1 MILRERQIHKT
12 RVKILQ
18 YADVSTDATRAYSWK
33 KIEGKIGAPHAQRPS
48 PQQLVPIL
56 PSFAASATPFPRPH
70 RHRRAVARARRRQ
83 IQEIEGH
90 ARWLGLGTPG
100 YWSRRCCTGERRRER
115 ALCGSG
121 GGEGEGKHDVGERR
135 RRHQVRATAAW
146 ERAST
151 AWENG
156 GAGTGWRVAAAACAS
171 RIARAVMEGRTGGE
185 R

>member
-1 MILRERQIHKT
+1 MILTERQIHKT

-18 YADVSTDATRAYSWK
+18 YADVSTEATRAYEWK
-33 KIEGKIGAPHAQRPS
+33 NRRENRGSARAKTNPS
-48 PQQLVPIL
+48 AIRSIL
-56 PSFAASATPFPRPH
+56 PSFAASATPFLRTR

-83 IQEIEGH
+83 IQSIEGH
-90 ARWLGLGTPG
+90 ARWVGLGTPG
-100 YWSRRCCTGERRRER
+100 YWSRRCCTGKRRRER

-156 GAGTGWRVAAAACAS
+156 GAGTGWRAAAACAS
-171 RIARAVMEGRTGGE
+171 RIARAVLEGRTGGE